1 LEWNKGQSSFHW
13 NGDLKFGM
21 KRVSFRTLMKMAET
35 QQTFEIVVLPKLRS
49 EPEPEPKLLKLA
61 EKFQDLRL
69 KALRN
74 AADAF
79 ASKYETESQDGI
91 ARAIHRLSNPKA
103 IQFVAL
109 KKAQDTHD
117 ATDDEEEME
126 RILASDWVGL
136 NVLLGPEEGT
146 ELSVPSA
153 NLDPFPQMTAAVAS
167 PRLSSLIHRPREG
180 DELHYHINGMYVD
193 PSARGSGLGRKL
205 MDAALNRAKA
215 EAASAKTKLRVSLSV
230 FTHNVAAKKLYE
242 ASGFYVLKE
251 ETARSREEFLAAHME
266 MIVATPS

>member
-1 LEWNKGQSSFHW
+1 MRKVFFH
-13 NGDLKFGM
+13 
-21 KRVSFRTLMKMAET
+21 TLRKMAEIE
-35 QQTFEIVVLPKLRS
+35 QTFEIVILPKLRS
-49 EPEPEPKLLKLA
+49 EPESEPKLLKLA

-69 KALRN
+69 NALRN

-91 ARAIHRLSNPKA
+91 ARAIHRLTSPKA
-103 IQFVAL
+103 VQFVAI
-109 KKAQDTHD
+109 KKTHNTD
-117 ATDDEEEME
+117 KTTDDGDELE
-126 RILASDWVGL
+126 RILSSEWVGL

-153 NLDPFPQMTAAVAS
+153 NLDPFPRMTAAAAS
-167 PRLSSLIHRPREG
+167 PQLSALIHRPVEG

-193 PSARGSGLGRKL
+193 SSARGAGLGRKL
-205 MDAALNRAKA
+205 MDAALDRAKA

-242 ASGFYVLKE
+242 ASGFNVLKVE
-251 ETARSREEFLAAHME
+251 KSRSREEFVAVHME
-266 MIVATPS
+266 MMVAAPS